1 MAGWEREDDRVGSSF
16 PVLEIFFFQ
25 FSKVQFNFI
34 NINWA
39 FDMTDSELINQK
51 KTEVGVSLIKEDIE
65 NNSIARYVPLSS
77 SFLVFFFLSF
87 ILSFF
92 SSAHPSFTE
101 I

>member
-1 MAGWEREDDRVGSSF
+1 MGGWEREDDRVGSSF

-25 FSKVQFNFI
+25 LSKVQFNFI

-51 KTEVGVSLIKEDIE
+51 KTEAGVSLIKEDIE

-77 SFLVFFFLSF
+77 SFLVFFFFLSF
-87 ILSFF
+87 FF